1 MAKVQTNISHRSV
14 RTLTLDE
21 FRGVDFTSS
30 VLDVDKRR
38 AVSAKNLLPEAGRN
52 VKRPGWMQ
60 VHLLEGCIHGMW
72 TFTRGDTEEL
82 IVHAGSGLYEVYEEG
97 GVSKSRA
104 VRGCTEL
111 LGDGDSEAFFYGGRM
126 YLTGHKAYLV
136 YGSWDGG
143 ETYELREVAEDED
156 TYVPVTTIGINAVG
170 EVDDEG
176 NVKDTRVSWEPVNRL
191 TSKRKNRMMGKNAE
205 TASWYLDSGVDWTNQ
220 NQNCDVTVEV
230 ETRMGVDIMT
240 YRLESRLHL
249 EGVTFENDLVFT
261 SDALPEG
268 FTKGAVGGK
277 VYGGANTTTIVLNFK
292 TPPPLEGEDNI
303 TVTFVK
309 AVEGHAE
316 SIGKCRFGVLYG
328 AGGNAD
334 RLFLSG
340 NPDTP
345 EMEYY
350 SYWRDPTYF
359 PDNHY
364 NRVGTSYSAVTGFAR
379 VSDGVLA
386 AFKEDDRQEPTI
398 YYHTAT
404 EEEVYSKSE
413 LQRVDFVL
421 TTQSGNIGE
430 GIVSRRASVD
440 FFGDPL
446 ILSEN
451 GVFGI
456 VMRQNLT
463 VADRYAAERSRNI
476 REKLKQIGT
485 SKAPSPTK
493 RAVGV
498 VYENKYWLFVGGV
511 CFVADEGYTFKPKEA
526 SGGYQYEWWYLDNI
540 PAVSAAV
547 MGDALWFGTED
558 GRVCRIR
565 RNGEAA
571 AYRYTDETFRYF
583 SPWVTGGVVQDVE
596 ALTVSADDFSRIVA
610 SEDFISKLGN
620 ASMDT
625 LVLSSDTYAR
635 YLNADEMTVEG
646 GRIFLNDPDR
656 IRDIRAGTVVY
667 SDGLNGT
674 AITSRT
680 PLTVADIDRG
690 EGSFALAL
698 ESGTVIALPKAAR
711 LALRLT
717 GRELYISD
725 VDAAACTF
733 SLKLHEEGDA
743 LEPVAFGSSAVADFH
758 GRHIMRNTVV
768 AEWYTPV
775 MDLGTPVY
783 AKTLERLTVAMEP
796 MEGGAAS
803 VGYETRAAVRNEGSA
818 AQGGLDLTGVSFRD
832 FALSAF
838 AASDTILC
846 RERNVNYIRFRVVS
860 DKPQDMRVHG
870 ITAEYKITTANRGLR

>member
-1 MAKVQTNISHRSV
+1 MARVQTNVAHRHV

-30 VLDVDKRR
+30 VLDADKRR
-38 AVSAKNLLPEAGRN
+38 AVSMKNLLPEAGRN
-52 VKRPGWMQ
+52 VKRPGWVQ
-60 VHLLEGCIHGMW
+60 IHRLSGRVHGMW

-82 IVHAGSGLYEVYEEG
+82 MVHAGSGLCEVYEEA
-97 GVSKSRA
+97 GVSKYR
-104 VRGCTEL
+104 VVKGCTEL

-126 YLTGHKAYLV
+126 YLVGHKSYLV

-143 ETYELREVAEDED
+143 ETYELREVAENED
-156 TYVPVTTIGINAVG
+156 TYIPITTIAINAVG
-170 EVDDEG
+170 EVDEAG

-220 NQNCDVTVEV
+220 NQSCDVSVEV

-277 VYGGANTTTIVLNFK
+277 VYGGADTTTIVLNFK

-309 AVEGHAE
+309 ATEGHAE

-345 EMEYY
+345 EVEYY

-364 NRVGTSYSAVTGFAR
+364 NRVGTSYSAVTGFTR

-386 AFKEDDRQEPTI
+386 AFKEGDRQEPTV

-404 EEEVYSKSE
+404 EEAIYNKADE
-413 LQRVDFVL
+413 LQRVDFLL
-421 TTQSGNIGE
+421 TTQAGNIGE
-430 GIVSRRASVD
+430 AIVSRRASVD

-446 ILSEN
+446 ILSES
-451 GVFGI
+451 GVFGV

-476 REKLKQIGT
+476 REKLRVMDK
-485 SKAPSPTK
+485 SH
-493 RAVGV
+493 AVGV
-498 VYENKYWLFVGGV
+498 VFENKYWLFIGGV
-511 CFVADEGYTFKPKEA
+511 CFVADEGYTFKPKE
-526 SGGYQYEWWYLDNI
+526 SPSGYQYEWWYLDKI

-558 GRVCRIR
+558 GRVCRFR
-565 RNGEAA
+565 RSDEGG
-571 AYRYTDETFRYF
+571 AYRYTDESFRYF
-583 SPWVTGGVVQDVE
+583 SPWISPGVIQDVE
-596 ALTVSADDFSRIVA
+596 SLTVSVDDFTRIVA
-610 SEDFISKLGN
+610 SESFISKLGN

-635 YLNADEMTVEG
+635 YLNADEMTVENH
-646 GRIFLNDPDR
+646 RIFLNEPDR
-656 IRDIRAGTVVY
+656 IRDIREGTVVY
-667 SDGLNGT
+667 SDGLGGMG
-674 AITSRT
+674 ISEQT
-680 PLTVADIDRG
+680 PLSVTDIDRG
-690 EGSFALAL
+690 EGSFALANA
-698 ESGTVIALPKAAR
+698 SGMLMSLMIPMK
-711 LALRLT
+711 LALKLT
-717 GRELYISD
+717 GCELFISD
-725 VDAAACTF
+725 VDSAACAF
-733 SLKLHEEGDA
+733 SLKLYQEGDV
-743 LEPVAFGSSAVADFH
+743 LEMVKYGATGVIAEFH
-758 GRHIMRNTVV
+758 GRHTSRDVV
-768 AEWYTPV
+768 VSEWYTPV
-775 MDLGTPVY
+775 IDLGTPAY
-783 AKTLERLTVAMEP
+783 AKTLERITIAMEP

-803 VGYETRAAVRNEGSA
+803 VGYDTRLTCGASDSLVQKGA
-818 AQGGLDLTGVSFRD
+818 DLTNLSFRD

-838 AASDTILC
+838 AASDTVLC
-846 RERNVNYIRFRVVS
+846 RERNINYIRFRVVS